1 MTKLS
6 NHKKLEEKR
15 RECNMYKRLYEE
27 QEQQMLKQ
35 MGESTK
41 NQLKPLLQH
50 QAEDM
55 LMSFHSI
62 ICIPYFD
69 EREKSLE
76 ELKQRYV
83 TSNSANKKVKNDS

>member
-1 MTKLS
+1 MADTVGQTDIRGENINSVVKVFAQ
-6 NHKKLEEKR
+6 KKFK
-15 RECNMYKRLYEE
+15 
-27 QEQQMLKQ
+27 
-35 MGESTK
+35 
-41 NQLKPLLQH
+41 LKPLLQH

>member
-1 MTKLS
+1 MTPKERYKISKEIIDYITPYVDLKL
-6 NHKKLEEKR
+6 K
-15 RECNMYKRLYEE
+15 E
-27 QEQQMLKQ
+27 QA
-35 MGESTK
+35 G
-41 NQLKPLLQH
+41 
-50 QAEDM
+50 DM

-83 TSNSANKKVKNDS
+83 TSNSANKKVKK